1 MHRYK
6 EWSKNLERLIEKV
19 NFDIWMYKYIG
30 MAGLRFLRFFL
41 GILVYLF
48 RHYNL
53 PNFSYNNQKR
63 TINTPKMDYQKPERV
78 YQNT

>member
-6 EWSKNLERLIEKV
+6 EWLKNLERLIEKV

-41 GILVYLF
+41 GILVHPF
-48 RHYNL
+48 RFL
-53 PNFSYNNQKR
+53 VVPFR
-63 TINTPKMDYQKPERV
+63 CIDGTFLVIV
-78 YQNT
+78 

>member
-6 EWSKNLERLIEKV
+6 EWLKNLERLIEKV

-48 RHYNL
+48 RFLVVHFRCIEGTFL
-53 PNFSYNNQKR
+53 
-63 TINTPKMDYQKPERV
+63 V
-78 YQNT
+78 VV